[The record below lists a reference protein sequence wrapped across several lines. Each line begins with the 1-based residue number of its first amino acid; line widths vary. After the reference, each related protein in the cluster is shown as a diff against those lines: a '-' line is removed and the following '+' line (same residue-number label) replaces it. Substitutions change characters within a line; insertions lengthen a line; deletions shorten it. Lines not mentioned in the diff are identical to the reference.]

1 MSDSTTD
8 AEADATLYDPPA
20 TNAEDFDAEEA
31 QEQLDLEISTELAS
45 QLLEVAQHLGL
56 HPSIVASRAIGFI
69 CDEVEL
75 VEEDSLN
82 SGALI
87 QKYQSRL
94 DMLHSA
100 NYDVKQEG
108 ETDDSTESFTWDDV
122 EALIQEA
129 ERASQAQE
137 DVYLGEEDGAEND
150 AFTPAPDVPT
160 ASLNE
165 DDIPTNED
173 DVPPDEQP
181 DADDA
186 STASTET

>member
-8 AEADATLYDPPA
+8 SEADATLYDPPA
-20 TNAEDFDAEEA
+20 ENAENLDPDESQEE
-31 QEQLDLEISTELAS
+31 LDLEISTELAN
-45 QLLEVAQHLGL
+45 QLLEVAHHLGL
-56 HPSIVASRAIGFI
+56 HPSIVASRAIGLI

-75 VEEDSLN
+75 VEEDDLS

-100 NYDVKQEG
+100 EFDVKQEP
-108 ETDDSTESFTWDDV
+108 EADDSTESFTWKDV

-129 ERASQAQE
+129 ERASE
-137 DVYLGEEDGAEND
+137 EKEGVYLGEEEETEDD
-150 AFTPAPDVPT
+150 SFTPAPDVPT

-165 DDIPTNED
+165 DDIPTDED
-173 DVPPDEQP
+173 DVSSDE
-181 DADDA
+181 
-186 STASTET
+186 T

>member
-8 AEADATLYDPPA
+8 SEADATLYDPPA
-20 TNAEDFDAEEA
+20 EKAEAFDPEEA
-31 QEQLDLEISTELAS
+31 REELDLEISTELAS
-45 QLLEVAQHLGL
+45 QLLEVAHHLGL

-75 VEEDSLN
+75 VDEDVD

-94 DMLHSA
+94 DMLHSD
-100 NYDVKQEG
+100 NYDVTQEG
-108 ETDDSTESFTWDDV
+108 DTSDATESFTWDDV

-129 ERASQAQE
+129 ERSQEQE
-137 DVYLGEEDGAEND
+137 DVYFGEEEGTEND
-150 AFTPAPDVPT
+150 AFTAAPDVPT

-165 DDIPTNED
+165 DDIPTDED
-173 DVPPDEQP
+173 DVPPEDRSEAE
-181 DADDA
+181 DA
-186 STASTET
+186 

>member
-8 AEADATLYDPPA
+8 SEADATLYDPPA
-20 TNAEDFDAEEA
+20 ENAETFDPDESREE
-31 QEQLDLEISTELAS
+31 LDLEISTELAS

-75 VEEDSLN
+75 VEEDVN

-100 NYDVKQEG
+100 EYDVKQDEP
-108 ETDDSTESFTWDDV
+108 DDPTESFSWEDV

-129 ERASQAQE
+129 ERASE
-137 DVYLGEEDGAEND
+137 VKDGVYLGEEEETENE

-165 DDIPTNED
+165 DDIPTDED
-173 DVPPDEQP
+173 EVPLEDRSE
-181 DADDA
+181 AE
-186 STASTET
+186 ET

>member
-8 AEADATLYDPPA
+8 AEADATLYDPPSE
-20 TNAEDFDAEEA
+20 NAEAFDPDESREE
-31 QEQLDLEISTELAS
+31 LDLEISTELAS

-75 VEEDSLN
+75 VDEDVD

-100 NYDVKQEG
+100 DYDVTQEG
-108 ETDDSTESFTWDDV
+108 DASDTGAFTWDDV

-129 ERASQAQE
+129 ERSQEEE
-137 DVYLGEEDGAEND
+137 DVYFGEEDGTEND
-150 AFTPAPDVPT
+150 AFTAAPDVPT

-165 DDIPTNED
+165 DDIPTDED
-173 DVPPDEQP
+173 DVPPEDSSESKE
-181 DADDA
+181 A
-186 STASTET
+186 